1 MKSQSVTNLHG
12 SILFLLFLVV
22 LCGNLAQVYDTG
34 GLFLNDYN
42 TNNIQTKPNMELY
55 VLCVHLQIL
64 NHVTCIYEFQTV
76 LLKLV
81 SFSCLV
87 IHIVTCNYKRA
98 IYRHHLMLW
107 LQPLQSL

>member
-1 MKSQSVTNLHG
+1 
-12 SILFLLFLVV
+12 
-22 LCGNLAQVYDTG
+22 
-34 GLFLNDYN
+34 
-42 TNNIQTKPNMELY
+42 MELY

-87 IHIVTCNYKRA
+87 IHIVTCNYKRDILPSSLDVVA
-98 IYRHHLMLW
+98 ATTLKSLGQLPLSDSHLSSLHLVRHNNYYLLNEMH
-107 LQPLQSL
+107 